1 MIHRYGEMVLTVK
14 GKLSKENSWGV
25 GGGGSAVLNQGEKKR
40 ELQRSRE
47 RVSAIVRGICS
58 SAIEE

>member
-1 MIHRYGEMVLTVK
+1 MPVLILGK

-25 GGGGSAVLNQGEKKR
+25 GGGGSTVLNQGEKKR
-40 ELQRSRE
+40 DLQRSRE

-58 SAIEE
+58 SAIAE